1 MENKKSLEID
11 NLDLNSFLDGVQ
23 SNLLTPKLSE
33 VTDVSNTKKPKVIA
47 DIIIKELHKKIDTNI
62 TKDILH
68 DGVIHKIRY
77 FDIEPLLR
85 GSWSQ
90 ISLMLLMLSYNEQC
104 TMIENI
110 YPKELQL
117 TAKAFAINCTPNNDA
132 KTVYVE
138 NDKELLTKVDATMFG
153 IATIMSMLQS
163 IGCSASHLDN
173 IRKQMQNMQTLQS
186 EVSDIRKFTTNTK
199 RNDDHNRYRDSLR

>member
-1 MENKKSLEID
+1 MENKELNID
-11 NLDLNSFLDGVQ
+11 TLDLQNLLEGVQ
-23 SNLLTPKLSE
+23 SNILTPKLNEIS
-33 VTDVSNTKKPKVIA
+33 TVSNTKKPKVIA
-47 DIIIKELHKKIDTNI
+47 DKIIKELHSRIDTNI

-90 ISLMLLMLSYNEQC
+90 ISLMLLLLSYNEQC
-104 TMIENI
+104 TMIESI

-132 KTVYVE
+132 KTVYIE
-138 NDKELLTKVDATMFG
+138 NDKELVEKIDGANLG
-153 IATIMSMLQS
+153 IATIIVMLKS
-163 IGCSASHLDN
+163 LGCDASHLDN
-173 IRKQMQNMQTLQS
+173 IKRQMDNMKKLRTDI
-186 EVSDIRKFTTNTK
+186 SDIRKFTNATK
-199 RNDDHNRYRDSLR
+199 RNDDKNRYRDSLR